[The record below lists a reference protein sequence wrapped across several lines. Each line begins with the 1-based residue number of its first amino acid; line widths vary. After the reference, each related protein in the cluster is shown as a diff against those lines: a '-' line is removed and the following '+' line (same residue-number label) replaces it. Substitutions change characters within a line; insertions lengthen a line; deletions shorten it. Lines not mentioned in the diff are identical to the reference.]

1 MKYTTEIV
9 EKLIAD
15 YESGKEVKVLADELG
30 VAERSVIAKLSSLG
44 VYKRKT
50 YVNKRG
56 EVPLKKEHYIERI
69 AALLEIDV
77 CLMESLEKTT
87 KQALVL
93 IERQI
98 RQKLED
104 DASYAKSLEDKLK

>member
-1 MKYTTEIV
+1 MKYTQEIV
-9 EKLIAD
+9 EKLTAD
-15 YESGKEVKVLADELG
+15 YASGKDVKELADELG

-56 EVPLKKEHYIERI
+56 ETPIKKEVYIERI
-69 AALLEIDV
+69 SALLDIDA
-77 CLMESLEKTT
+77 CLLESLEKVT
-87 KQALVL
+87 KSALVL

-98 RQKLED
+98 QEKIKE
-104 DASYAKSLEDKLK
+104 